1 MPVMRRILLLT
12 PLLLAPLLWDG
23 SATEVKAQAPGLSA
37 RDRAEGA
44 QADPQLR
51 AQFGGA
57 YEGPQAAYVRAVGQR
72 IAAQSGMATNPR
84 DYTVTL
90 LNSNMNNAF
99 AIPGGYI
106 YVTRQ
111 LVALMNDEAELAF
124 VMGHE
129 VAHVAAEH
137 AKKREQRSALTGIGA
152 ALLGTLTGSSTI
164 GNLAGTGAQL
174 YTLGYSRDQERE
186 SDSLGVRYLSRAG
199 YDPDASGDILAALGA
214 QTTLEARL
222 AGQGGREP
230 AGWLSTHPA
239 NDERVARI
247 RREARAF
254 AAQAGPR
261 ATNRDAFLNAID
273 GMAYDDDVSQGIVQ
287 GRAFRHPGIGIA
299 FEAPAGFALQN
310 TPAAVIGNSRG
321 AGRFTFGGNP
331 AGGQTI
337 ETYAAKVWQAA
348 GAQAPRM
355 TRTRVN
361 GLDAGIGQMRVQ
373 TRSGPVDA
381 TLAVYKWSADS
392 YYHLLMLAPAGGSE
406 RFAPLTNSVR
416 RLSPAEAKAV
426 RGRRVSVV
434 TVRPDDT
441 VASMAARMAY
451 DDDRVARF
459 ATLNGIGTNDR
470 LVPGSRVKLIVFG

>member
-1 MPVMRRILLLT
+1 MGVMRRILFLA
-12 PLLLAPLLWDG
+12 PLLLAPLVWDG
-23 SATEVKAQAPGLSA
+23 GSTEVRAQAPGLSA
-37 RDRAEGA
+37 SERAEGA
-44 QADPQLR
+44 RADPQLR

-72 IAAQSGMATNPR
+72 IAAQSGMAANPR

-90 LNSNMNNAF
+90 LNSNLNNAF
-99 AIPGGYI
+99 AIPGGYV

-129 VAHVAAEH
+129 VAHVAAQH

-152 ALLGTLTGSSTI
+152 ALLGALTGSNII

-186 SDSLGVRYLSRAG
+186 ADSLGLRYLARAG

-214 QTTLEARL
+214 QTALEARL
-222 AGQGGREP
+222 AGQNGREP
-230 AGWLSTHPA
+230 ASWLSTHPA

-254 AAQAGPR
+254 SASQSPQV
-261 ATNRDAFLNAID
+261 TNRDAFLNAID
-273 GMAYDDDVSQGIVQ
+273 GMAYDDDVSQGVVQ
-287 GRAFRHPGIGIA
+287 GRTFRHPGIAIA
-299 FEAPAGFALQN
+299 FDAPAGFALQN
-310 TPAAVIGNSRG
+310 TPDAVIGNSQG
-321 AGRFTFGGNP
+321 GGRFTFGGN
-331 AGGQTI
+331 AASGLDI
-337 ETYAAKVWQAA
+337 DSYAARVWQAA
-348 GAQAPRM
+348 GAQPPRL
-355 TRTRVN
+355 TRTRIN
-361 GLDAGIGQMRVQ
+361 GIDAGIGQMRVQ

-381 TLAVYKWSADS
+381 TLAVYRWSPDS

-406 RFAPLTNSVR
+406 RFAPLVNSVR
-416 RLSPAEAKAV
+416 RLTPAETRAI

-434 TVRPDDT
+434 TVKPGDT
-441 VASMAARMAY
+441 VATLAARMAY

-459 ATLNGIGTNDR
+459 TTLNGIGPNDR